1 MRKQIAEEHPDIIV
15 NVVDAGNLERNLFLT
30 TQLIDMNLRVVIALN
45 MYDELQA
52 KGDKFD
58 YQSLSKMIGIPMIP
72 TISNQNFGIDN
83 LLDAVIRVYE
93 SCDYIDED
101 GNLIAQV
108 ADDNLLDKQYHTLN
122 LPHKHTSANSIHTD
136 IEKNKNQYELVR
148 HIHIGYGN
156 VIEDAIMKIKHAMQ
170 QYNIYPDDY
179 TPRYIAIKLL
189 EKDVDIESYI
199 KNFDG
204 ASEILQV
211 RDSCEKIIQSQMK
224 DNIINNVKIVFVNNL
239 NDVEVSSNIQTLIF
253 DGFKILSNNDKYYN
267 LDEINKLYKNQKVN
281 YYSIY
286 FEYCLDSVPLHYNE
300 HKLIKKLEQLG
311 IGRPSTFSYIVNV
324 IQEREYVIKT
334 DIKGINKSVLE
345 YEIKNKEQF
354 TFNTIEN
361 NKTFYNEN
369 NKLVPTEKG
378 IRLID
383 FMTEYFNYII
393 DYNYTSDIELRN
405 KGEKERK

>member
-1 MRKQIAEEHPDIIV
+1 MKLSEVKVGGKAVIVKVAGHGGFRKRIVEMGFIKGKMVEVINKAPLGDPIEYRIMGYNVSLRLNEAQHIEVISVEEAEEIAKQNTHDKLNIISEDEIRSVALQKRKDIQVALVGNPNAGKTSLFNVISGAKEKVGNYSGVTVDAKTNVFEYKGYHISLVDLPGTYSLSAYSPEERYVRKQIAEEHPDIIV

-211 RDSCEKIIQSQMK
+211 RDS
-224 DNIINNVKIVFVNNL
+224 
-239 NDVEVSSNIQTLIF
+239 
-253 DGFKILSNNDKYYN
+253 
-267 LDEINKLYKNQKVN
+267 
-281 YYSIY
+281 
-286 FEYCLDSVPLHYNE
+286 
-300 HKLIKKLEQLG
+300 
-311 IGRPSTFSYIVNV
+311 
-324 IQEREYVIKT
+324 
-334 DIKGINKSVLE
+334 
-345 YEIKNKEQF
+345 
-354 TFNTIEN
+354 
-361 NKTFYNEN
+361 
-369 NKLVPTEKG
+369 
-378 IRLID
+378 
-383 FMTEYFNYII
+383 
-393 DYNYTSDIELRN
+393 
-405 KGEKERK
+405 